1 LWSFCQF
8 LAAAVAP
15 YGGGSRRVEVFSR
28 WREVHERLG
37 REGVVIVDTRT
48 PEEHHGTLVRAARGG
63 AIPGSIH
70 LEWTHNLDATG
81 RFKPA
86 AELQAMYARLGVTP
100 ERDVVTY
107 CQGGYRGAHTYLA
120 LRLLGFPQV
129 RNYLGS
135 WREWGDRLD
144 LPLEVPAPSPRP

>member
-1 LWSFCQF
+1 M
-8 LAAAVAP
+8 P
-15 YGGGSRRVEVFSR
+15 
-28 WREVHERLG
+28 
-37 REGVVIVDTRT
+37 
-48 PEEHHGTLVRAARGG
+48 
-63 AIPGSIH
+63 
-70 LEWTHNLDATG
+70 
-81 RFKPA
+81 PA
-86 AELQAMYARLGVTP
+86 ASSRPPNCEAMYAGLGVTP

-144 LPLEVPAPSPRP
+144 LPLEVPAPSPRG